1 MATSG
6 ATANTKGQQK
16 RKYTHDQAVEVSSAN
31 LPNTCSSV
39 VMLPNPTLFT
49 AEQV

>member
-16 RKYTHDQAVEVSSAN
+16 TKYMHDQAVEVTSAN

-39 VMLPNPTLFT
+39 VMLMDPTPFT